1 MAKKEADKP
10 SLKLKNGFYQQ
21 YRYDMQ
27 SVNTGIPLPRFNKEV
42 WGIVKKIL
50 IKVGK
55 VLYYAVLFFLCSV
68 GVTALLN
75 VTIRQILLES
85 LFGAG

>member
-10 SLKLKNGFYQQ
+10 RLKLKSGFYQQ
-21 YRYDMQ
+21 YRYDRQ
-27 SVNTGIPLPRFNKEV
+27 SVNTGIPLPRLNKEV
-42 WGIVKKIL
+42 WALVKKIL

-55 VLYYAVLFFLCSV
+55 GLYYALLFFLCSV
-68 GVTALLN
+68 GITALLN